1 MDWLL
6 SLGGEVY
13 VLLFLV
19 AVMAGFIDSISG
31 GGGLLTIP
39 ALLSVGVSPVQA
51 LATNKLQ
58 AVGGSFSASL
68 YFVRYGEVDL
78 KSQRFAI
85 LMTLLGSMAGAII
98 VQFIKP
104 DFLCQLLPVLVIII
118 GLYFLLT
125 PAIGMEDSHRR
136 LTPVAF
142 ALFIGSG
149 LGLYDGIFGPG
160 VGSFYALA
168 YVVLCGYNLAKST
181 AHAKVLNFAS
191 NIGSLALFILGGQV
205 LWILGLVMLAGQVIG
220 ARLGASLVLTH
231 GQKLIRPMI
240 VIISFL
246 MSIKL
251 LNDNHGDT
259 IRSWLAFYF

>member
-6 SLGGEVY
+6 SGAEIYG
-13 VLLFLV
+13 LLFLV
-19 AVMAGFIDSISG
+19 AIIAGFIDSISG

-68 YFVRYGEVDL
+68 YFVRYGAVDL

-85 LMTLLGSMAGAII
+85 LMTLFGSMAGAMI

-104 DFLCQLLPVLVIII
+104 DFLRQLLPVLVIVI

-125 PAIGMEDSHRR
+125 PTIGKEDCHRR
-136 LTPVAF
+136 LAPVAF
-142 ALFIGSG
+142 ACLIGGG
-149 LGLYDGIFGPG
+149 LGLYDGVFGPG

-168 YVVLCGYNLAKST
+168 YVTLCGYNLAKST

-191 NIGSLALFILGGQV
+191 NMGSLVLFILGGQV

-220 ARLGASLVLTH
+220 ARLGARLVLTH

-240 VIISFL
+240 VTISFL

-259 IRSWLAFYF
+259 IRTWLAFYF

>member
-6 SLGGEVY
+6 SGAEVY
-13 VLLFLV
+13 GLLFLV
-19 AVMAGFIDSISG
+19 AVIAGFIDSISG

-68 YFVRYGEVDL
+68 YFVRYGAVDL
-78 KSQRFAI
+78 KSQRLAI
-85 LMTLLGSMAGAII
+85 LMTLFGSMAGAII
-98 VQFIKP
+98 VQFMKP
-104 DFLCQLLPVLVIII
+104 DFLSQLLPVLVIII

-125 PAIGMEDSHRR
+125 PAIGREDRHRR

-142 ALFIGSG
+142 ACLAGGG

-168 YVVLCGYNLAKST
+168 YVALCGYNLAKST

-191 NIGSLALFILGGQV
+191 NIGSLIFFILGGQV
-205 LWILGLVMLAGQVIG
+205 LWVLGFVMLAGQVIG

-231 GQKLIRPMI
+231 GQKLVRPMI

-251 LNDNHGDT
+251 LNDNHGDA
-259 IRSWLAFYF
+259 IRTWLAFYF

>member
-6 SLGGEVY
+6 SGVEVY
-13 VLLFLV
+13 GLLFLV
-19 AVMAGFIDSISG
+19 AVIAGFIDSISG

-68 YFVRYGEVDL
+68 YFVRYGAVDL

-85 LMTLLGSMAGAII
+85 LMTLFGSMTGAII
-98 VQFIKP
+98 VQFMKP
-104 DFLCQLLPVLVIII
+104 DFLSQLLPVLVIII

-125 PAIGMEDSHRR
+125 PAIGMEDRHRR

-142 ALFIGSG
+142 ACLIGGG
-149 LGLYDGIFGPG
+149 LGLYDGVFGPG

-168 YVVLCGYNLAKST
+168 YVALCGYNLAKST

-191 NIGSLALFILGGQV
+191 NIGSLVLFILGGQV
-205 LWILGLVMLAGQVIG
+205 LWVLGLVMLAGQVIG

-240 VIISFL
+240 VTISFL

-259 IRSWLAFYF
+259 IRTWLAFYF

>member
-6 SLGGEVY
+6 SGAEIYG
-13 VLLFLV
+13 LLFLV
-19 AVMAGFIDSISG
+19 AIIAGFIDSISG

-68 YFVRYGEVDL
+68 YFVRYGAVDL

-85 LMTLLGSMAGAII
+85 LMTLFGSMAGAMI

-104 DFLCQLLPVLVIII
+104 DFLRQLLPVLVIVI

-125 PAIGMEDSHRR
+125 PTIGKEDCHRR
-136 LTPVAF
+136 LAPVAF
-142 ALFIGSG
+142 ACLIGGG
-149 LGLYDGIFGPG
+149 LGLYDGVFGPG

-168 YVVLCGYNLAKST
+168 YVTLCGYNLAKST

-191 NIGSLALFILGGQV
+191 NMGSLVLFILGGQV
-205 LWILGLVMLAGQVIG
+205 LWVLGLVMLAGQVIG
-220 ARLGASLVLTH
+220 ARLGARLVLTH

-240 VIISFL
+240 VTISFL

-251 LNDNHGDT
+251 LDDNHGDT
-259 IRSWLAFYF
+259 IRTWLAFYF